1 MIEEG
6 NFRHEGDDFILE
18 DMNRSF
24 KNLSLRTGLGTKLEV
39 TVENDLYSLYENY
52 EPGYRIDIFIKP
64 RLIGYI
70 SVMWQ

>member
-1 MIEEG
+1 
-6 NFRHEGDDFILE
+6 
-18 DMNRSF
+18 MNRSF

-39 TVENDLYSLYENY
+39 TVEDDLYSLYDIY